1 MNMNECV
8 LSEDA
13 YMKQRHNNRER
24 RYDLVV
30 KRLKSLSRR
39 SLAILEDS
47 ILDDGAD
54 PEVRMQSAKTILE
67 LNNQLFEMEN
77 IGLNCSIA
85 TNG

>member
-1 MNMNECV
+1 
-8 LSEDA
+8 
-13 YMKQRHNNRER
+13 MKQRHNNRER

-39 SLAILEDS
+39 SLAILETS
-47 ILDDGAD
+47 ILDEGAD

-77 IGLNCSIA
+77 VGLNCPIA

>member
-1 MNMNECV
+1 
-8 LSEDA
+8 
-13 YMKQRHNNRER
+13 MKQRHNNKER

-54 PEVRMQSAKTILE
+54 PSVRANAAKTILE

-77 IGLNCSIA
+77 VGLNCPIA
-85 TNG
+85 SNG

>member
-1 MNMNECV
+1 
-8 LSEDA
+8 
-13 YMKQRHNNRER
+13 MKQRHNNRER

-47 ILDDGAD
+47 ILDESAD

-67 LNNQLFEMEN
+67 LNNDLFNMESLG
-77 IGLNCSIA
+77 INCPIA